1 MLIEMQLFLRVES
14 AKRVLMLVRFV
25 PVVKGYK
32 YFVAHTRAYKLRLT
46 LSTYYANYQVDSWK
60 GRIKIPSRRKCSLF
74 YYNAFM
80 RISKNITF
88 LKLQ

>member
-1 MLIEMQLFLRVES
+1 MQLFLRVES

-46 LSTYYANYQVDSWK
+46 LSTYYANYQVDS
-60 GRIKIPSRRKCSLF
+60 
-74 YYNAFM
+74 
-80 RISKNITF
+80 
-88 LKLQ
+88 